1 MMDQSIH
8 QTEVVVR
15 LNSRGKGGA
24 GSGRGGATKRGSGA
38 KVMRG
43 GAAGKRGRGG
53 KAKWLGWPFKDTF
66 FDFNDDKVL
75 WMRGED

>member
-24 GSGRGGATKRGSGA
+24 GVGRGGATRGVGGA

-43 GAAGKRGRGG
+43 GAGGKRGRGG
-53 KAKWLGWPFKDTF
+53 KAKWWVDRFEK
-66 FDFNDDKVL
+66 NVYV
-75 WMRGED
+75 